1 MEWEIISIADAI
13 RYEYQ
18 HKSEMWGVSPR
29 VRKAVIPIG
38 VSAVERLILYYLFN

>member
-13 RYEYQ
+13 RYECQ

-29 VRKAVIPIG
+29 MKKAVITIG
-38 VSAVERLILYYLFN
+38 VSVVERLILYYLFN